1 MIFTSASTT
10 VYLQNESI
18 KCRRNKLLKTFKCVT
33 IENKLGCSMRVNIGI
48 TSKRY
53 NPLNDVIITQ
63 TNLSFVKKNNI
74 CCDIEASQ

>member
-10 VYLQNESI
+10 VYLQNKSI
-18 KCRRNKLLKTFKCVT
+18 KCIRNKLLKTFKCVT

-63 TNLSFVKKNNI
+63 TNLSFVKRNNI